1 MSLPIGICTRLTWRI
16 FTVVRDFIF
25 DESGQGLVEYALII
39 ALISLAAIAIM
50 TTLGQSVNN
59 TLNSAAASLS

>member
-1 MSLPIGICTRLTWRI
+1 MLKNVKKLLS
-16 FTVVRDFIF
+16 

-50 TTLGQSVNN
+50 TTLGQHVNN
-59 TLNSAAASLS
+59 SLNSAVASLS